1 MNTRFEPEPRAWEIW
16 RSGAGSADSYTTLTR
31 LKSDAD
37 QAKASGAVVTPLYA
51 KTAGV
56 DWLKAN
62 DVIGRLKAMKLAL
75 ESDVDRR
82 DFDLLAETAIHTMD
96 VLDEA
101 ASLIKKT
108 DNG

>member
-31 LKSDAD
+31 LKSDAER
-37 QAKASGAVVTPLYA
+37 AEAS
-51 KTAGV
+51 
-56 DWLKAN
+56 
-62 DVIGRLKAMKLAL
+62 DVIERLKAMKLAL